1 MSKTPYICNVFQ
13 KSKYMY
19 QRKYYDI
26 IKERIEE
33 ERTTIQVIAGP
44 RQVGKS
50 TVVGQVL
57 DDIAI
62 PYISE
67 TADSIDPNN
76 TEWISSIWANAR
88 SIMEVRKHKE
98 FLIVIDEIQK
108 INNWSEFVKKEWDYD
123 TRNRTNIKVILLGSS
138 RLLIKKGLTESL
150 AGRYEL
156 IRMSHWS
163 FTEMRDAFGFDINQ
177 YIYYGGYPQGA
188 KYIKNEKR
196 WKDYIKDSIIEP
208 IVSKDILM
216 TTTIY
221 KPALLKQLFELA
233 CDYSSEILSLTKML
247 GQLNDAGNVT
257 TLSNYIDLLND
268 CQAVTKLHKFANDNA
283 RKFNSVPKYQVY
295 NTALMSANT
304 GRGFEKEFTD
314 SKRWGRWAESAVGAY
329 LVGNAEEYGYQVYY
343 WREENMEVDF
353 VLEKKGKTIAI
364 EVKSGRRSTNDGISV
379 FSKKFSPK
387 LAFVVGSGAMSFE
400 DFFTMD
406 LGILF
411 EE

>member
-1 MSKTPYICNVFQ
+1 
-13 KSKYMY
+13 MY
-19 QRKYYDI
+19 RRKYYNI
-26 IKERIEE
+26 IKERINE
-33 ERTTIQVIAGP
+33 ERIAIQVIAGP

-50 TVVGQVL
+50 TVVSQVL
-57 DDIAI
+57 DDIEI

-67 TADSIDPNN
+67 TADAIDPNN
-76 TEWISSIWANAR
+76 SEWVSTIWANAR
-88 SIMEVRKHKE
+88 SVMEVRKHKE
-98 FLIVIDEIQK
+98 FLLVIDEIQK
-108 INNWSEFVKKEWDYD
+108 INNWSEFVKREWDYD
-123 TRNRTNIKVILLGSS
+123 TRNKINIKVILLGSS

-156 IRMSHWS
+156 IRMGHWS

-233 CDYSSEILSLTKML
+233 CDYSGEILSLTKML

-257 TLSNYIDLLND
+257 TLSNYIDLLSD
-268 CQAVTKLHKFANDNA
+268 CHAVTKLHKYANDNA
-283 RKFNSVPKYQVY
+283 RKFNSIPKYQVY

-304 GRGFEKEFTD
+304 GRGFEKEYTD
-314 SKRWGRWAESAVGAY
+314 SKRWERWAESAVGAY

-343 WREENMEVDF
+343 WKEENMEVDF

-387 LAFVVGSGAMSFE
+387 PAIVVGSGAFSFE
-400 DFFTMD
+400 DFFTMN
-406 LGILF
+406 LENLF

>member
-1 MSKTPYICNVFQ
+1 
-13 KSKYMY
+13 MY
-19 QRKYYDI
+19 QRKYYNI

-33 ERTTIQVIAGP
+33 ERIAIQVIAGP

-50 TVVGQVL
+50 TVVSQVL

-67 TADSIDPNN
+67 TADGIEPNN
-76 TEWISSIWANAR
+76 TEWISTVWANAR
-88 SIMEVRKHKE
+88 SIMEVRKNKE

-123 TRNRTNIKVILLGSS
+123 TRNNVNIKVILLGSS
-138 RLLIKKGLTESL
+138 RLLVKKGLTESL

-156 IRMSHWS
+156 IKMGHWS

-233 CDYSSEILSLTKML
+233 CDYSGEILSLTKML

-295 NTALMSANT
+295 NTALMSANI
-304 GRGFEKEFTD
+304 GRGFEKEYTD

-329 LVGNAEEYGYQVYY
+329 LVGNADEYGYQVYY
-343 WREENMEVDF
+343 WREDDQEVDF
-353 VLEKKGKTIAI
+353 ASIPAGVQYHQGHQG
-364 EVKSGRRSTNDGISV
+364 GRAR
-379 FSKKFSPK
+379 
-387 LAFVVGSGAMSFE
+387 
-400 DFFTMD
+400 
-406 LGILF
+406 
-411 EE
+411 

>member
-1 MSKTPYICNVFQ
+1 
-13 KSKYMY
+13 MY

-33 ERTTIQVIAGP
+33 ERIAIQVIAGP

-67 TADSIDPNN
+67 TADGIDPNN
-76 TEWISSIWANAR
+76 TEWISTIWANAR

-123 TRNRTNIKVILLGSS
+123 TRNNVNIKVILLGSS

-156 IRMSHWS
+156 IRMGHWS

-233 CDYSSEILSLTKML
+233 CDYSGEILSLTKML

-295 NTALMSANT
+295 NTALMSANI
-304 GRGFEKEFTD
+304 GRGFEKEYTD

-329 LVGNAEEYGYQVYY
+329 LVNNAEEFGYQVYY
-343 WREENMEVDF
+343 WREDNMEVDF
-353 VLEKKGKTIAI
+353 ILEKKGKTIAI
-364 EVKSGRRSTNDGISV
+364 EVKSGRREINNGISI

-387 LAFVVGSGAMSFE
+387 LAIVVGSGAFSFE
-400 DFFTMD
+400 EFFTMD
-406 LGILF
+406 LGNLF

>member
-1 MSKTPYICNVFQ
+1 
-13 KSKYMY
+13 MY

-33 ERTTIQVIAGP
+33 ERIAIQVIAGP

-67 TADSIDPNN
+67 TADGIDPNN
-76 TEWISSIWANAR
+76 TEWISTVWANAR

-123 TRNRTNIKVILLGSS
+123 TRNNINIKVILLGSS

-156 IRMSHWS
+156 IRMGHWS

-221 KPALLKQLFELA
+221 RPAF
-233 CDYSSEILSLTKML
+233 DYSGEILSLTKML

-304 GRGFEKEFTD
+304 GRGFEKEYTD

-329 LVGNAEEYGYQVYY
+329 LVGNADEYGYQVYY
-343 WREENMEVDF
+343 WREDDQEMDF

-406 LGILF
+406 FGILF